1 VVNWLVL
8 LSALCGIAAIAA
20 CEEGAAHDQSGSCVI
35 DPYMP
40 PPFLGFEYWEQ
51 VGIALSVLAAGVII
65 AVRMLTKSDD

>member
-1 VVNWLVL
+1 
-8 LSALCGIAAIAA
+8 
-20 CEEGAAHDQSGSCVI
+20 
-35 DPYMP
+35 MP